1 MFAIEELQAFGAYFI
16 EDVGA
21 DDGGVVGG
29 VEDGAEGLDGGPVG
43 AIDVLEEAG
52 ELGGVEAGFF
62 ADGEV
67 GQSAGADDL
76 AQGSGEVFDGRFF
89 THSVK
94 SLAYL
99 DCATNKKVLT
109 RAAGVCFYL
118 RNTQSL

>member
-43 AIDVLEEAG
+43 AIDVMEEAG
-52 ELGGVEAGFF
+52 EFGGVEAGLF

-67 GQSAGADDL
+67 GQAAGADDL
-76 AQGSGEVFDGRFF
+76 AQGSGEVFDGRF
-89 THSVK
+89 
-94 SLAYL
+94 LLIA
-99 DCATNKKVLT
+99 
-109 RAAGVCFYL
+109 
-118 RNTQSL
+118 